1 MSYENITSVIHKGET
16 KVCQFGLYDGSP
28 TICGMHI
35 AKFIRNT
42 PDDEMRGYLD
52 NVILLDYQHLPLGH
66 QVNRDRRLTTTGA
79 PQFQKMGE
87 IERRFGTLRRQAGVP
102 RYTTIY
108 DEAFMAVRKQLVEAI
123 GAPLVTRYEAASP
136 ETGFNILD
144 VVAAERGN
152 VTLWTDS
159 YTSSLTSSTRFVP
172 SVWNVNYDTLTLD
185 ASYRMFGRV
194 WTFEMLRSLTDD
206 ELETEMRRF
215 ERGE

>member
-1 MSYENITSVIHKGET
+1 MLYENITRVIHKGET
-16 KVCQFGLYDGSP
+16 KVCQFGLYDGFP

-52 NVILLDYQHLPLGH
+52 NVILLDYQHLPLEH
-66 QVNRDRRLTTTGA
+66 QVNLDRRLTMTGA
-79 PQFQKMGE
+79 PQFQKMSE

-108 DEAFMAVRKQLVEAI
+108 DETLMAVRKQLIEAI
-123 GAPLVTRYEAASP
+123 GAPLVTRYEAAST

-144 VVAAERGN
+144 VVAAEHGN

-159 YTSSLTSSTRFVP
+159 YILSLTSSTSFVP
-172 SVWNVNYDTLTLD
+172 CVWNVNYDTLTLE
-185 ASYRMFGRV
+185 ASFRRDGRV

-206 ELETEMRRF
+206 ELETEMLRF
-215 ERGE
+215 ERRE